1 VVARQKKRDLII
13 LGGGSGGLV
22 VASVASQL
30 GLKVTLIEAR
40 EKLGGD
46 CLHYGCVPSKS
57 LLYCARLVQQQ
68 RHAASLGLIP
78 AVEPEVDQAA
88 VNAYIRSVVDTLQ
101 EHDDPER
108 FRSYGCEVLYGS
120 GRFVGPR
127 QVEINGEV
135 LKAKRVVIATGSSPF
150 IPPIEG
156 LEEAGYLTNEQ
167 LFSLEQRPGHLAIL
181 GGGPIGIEMAQAFH
195 RLGSRVTVLLRGDT
209 IMPNDEPEH
218 TAQLKSVLL
227 EEGVEFLSN
236 SGLQRVARCEDGE
249 LALSLQVA
257 GDELDMRV
265 NELLVATGRKP
276 NIEGLNL
283 EAAGVKAGRRGISV
297 DARLRTTNPHIYA
310 CGDVCGPYQFTHMA
324 EYQAGIVISNALFRY
339 PKKVDYRLV
348 PWVTYT
354 EPELA
359 GVGLSEQK
367 AKEQG
372 LEVEVLRFPFKDV
385 DRAVTEGATAG
396 GTKFVVHKGKIVGA
410 SILGP
415 RAGELLHEIVLAMKS
430 GSSLTTISSTI
441 HAYPT
446 LSQVHRRTAN
456 TQLSSK
462 LFSPFS
468 RQIVQWLNRLLP

>member
-1 VVARQKKRDLII
+1 MARQKKRDLII

-22 VASVASQL
+22 IASVASQL

-57 LLYCARLVQQQ
+57 LLHCARLVQQQ
-68 RHAASLGLIP
+68 RHAATLGLT
-78 AVEPEVDQAA
+78 ATAAPEVDHAA
-88 VNAYIRSVVDTLQ
+88 VNAYIRSVIDTLQ
-101 EHDDPER
+101 IHDDPER
-108 FRSYGCEVLYGS
+108 FRSYGCEVLFGS
-120 GRFVGPR
+120 GRFVAPR
-127 QVEINGEV
+127 QVEVNGEV
-135 LKAKRVVIATGSSPF
+135 IKAKRIVIATGSSPY

-209 IMPNDEPEH
+209 IMPNDDAEH
-218 TAQLKSVLL
+218 AAQLKSVLM
-227 EEGVEFLSN
+227 EEGVEFLNN
-236 SGLQRVARCEDGE
+236 SELQRVARREDGVLL
-249 LALSLQVA
+249 LALKVSGDEERQLQV
-257 GDELDMRV
+257 D
-265 NELLVATGRKP
+265 ELLVATGRQP
-276 NIEGLNL
+276 NTGGLNL
-283 EAAGVKAGRRGISV
+283 EAAGVEAGHKGITV
-297 DARLRTTNPHIYA
+297 DARLRTTNRHIYA

-324 EYQAGIVISNALFRY
+324 EYQAGIVISNALFRF
-339 PKKVDYRLV
+339 PKKVDYRFV

-367 AKEQG
+367 AREQG
-372 LEVEVLRFPFKDV
+372 LEVEVLRFPFKDI

-410 SILGP
+410 SILGGH
-415 RAGELLHEIVLAMKS
+415 AGELLHEIVLAMKS
-430 GSSLTTISSTI
+430 GSTLTTLSSTI

-456 TQLSSK
+456 TQLSGK

-468 RQIVQWLNRLLP
+468 RQLVQWLNRLLP